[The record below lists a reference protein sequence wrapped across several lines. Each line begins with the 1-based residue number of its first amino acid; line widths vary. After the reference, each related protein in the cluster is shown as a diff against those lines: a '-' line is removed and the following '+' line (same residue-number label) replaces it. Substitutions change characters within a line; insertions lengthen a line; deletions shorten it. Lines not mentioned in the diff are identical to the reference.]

1 MAIPFPPDGP
11 QVQAALQKVPTPQL
25 QQYAAGR
32 PPQPTGQ
39 VTPGPMGAAATALN
53 ERSAMGAA
61 NQRQMAMQNNPQNS
75 PTVFQ
80 QKDMELQQKAQQ
92 LAAMQ
97 QQMQQKEQQLGVAGA
112 LMAKKAQD
120 LQAREAMGVAQL
132 PVNPN
137 MFTAMDGGIVFNRGG
152 NVEGYASDGL
162 VKDRGILTTEGLAAD
177 FKRLFDY
184 LGVPWTSFEEGM
196 ARTKEGQEAL
206 RQRVASF
213 NEVPLTGSRAED
225 KKAAAPASTP
235 TPTRS
240 PTTPKPPAT
249 MGVASLPVSGSR
261 ADEMLAKIGEVGKV
275 DRSRSK
281 DLLENYLANVEEIKK
296 AVASGEMSEAE
307 GNRLMQAHMAERAK
321 IQEAYTKDRGAR
333 QEEIRKAMEGEKP
346 SIWKG
351 IAAGLPTDLRG
362 MRLAG
367 GIASIAKGVAGQEAE
382 YDKRRREAAVED
394 AKTKQLFAQADKEFA
409 LGNIEAGNKFRK
421 EAEDRLLRTSQIK
434 TTALKEVGAGI
445 GKQIEQANVGE
456 SEEAAALRQ
465 MLSTRG
471 QVVTADDAR
480 RSQEAIAQAQLQNQR
495 AIAEFNVANREA
507 NPQNRLINML
517 LSEDPRQQKTAM
529 AVLGKGRD
537 EVPSAVQVELTKQI
551 GRKYEN
557 PHDPRV
563 IAAVEKISP
572 EAAKILRLKPEQA
585 KNQPNYSDALGIVER
600 LQLSELMQALGK
612 PTSYTALPS
621 PK

>member
-1 MAIPFPPDGP
+1 M
-11 QVQAALQKVPTPQL
+11 
-25 QQYAAGR
+25 
-32 PPQPTGQ
+32 
-39 VTPGPMGAAATALN
+39 
-53 ERSAMGAA
+53 
-61 NQRQMAMQNNPQNS
+61 
-75 PTVFQ
+75 
-80 QKDMELQQKAQQ
+80 
-92 LAAMQ
+92 
-97 QQMQQKEQQLGVAGA
+97 
-112 LMAKKAQD
+112 
-120 LQAREAMGVAQL
+120 AQL

-152 NVEGYASDGL
+152 GVKGYSGRDNESQVKGL
-162 VKDRGILTTEGLAAD
+162 YSRGILETLAD
-177 FKRLFDY
+177 VFSQLY
-184 LGVPWTSFEEGM
+184 GTSFEEGM
-196 ARTKEGQEAL
+196 ARTKEGQRDKAL
-206 RQRVASF
+206 REELSRVPSTVGEPEPTVYAK
-213 NEVPLTGSRAED
+213 EQEKPKDE
-225 KKAAAPASTP
+225 KAAAPASTP
-235 TPTRS
+235 TRN
-240 PTTPKPPAT
+240 PTTPKSPAM

-275 DRSRSK
+275 DRSRSEG
-281 DLLENYLANVEEIKK
+281 LLKNYLANVEEIKK

-434 TTALKEVGAGI
+434 AAALKEVGAGI

-480 RSQEAIAQAQLQNQR
+480 RSQEAIAQAQLQNQMAIAQAQLQNQR

>member
-1 MAIPFPPDGP
+1 
-11 QVQAALQKVPTPQL
+11 
-25 QQYAAGR
+25 
-32 PPQPTGQ
+32 
-39 VTPGPMGAAATALN
+39 
-53 ERSAMGAA
+53 
-61 NQRQMAMQNNPQNS
+61 
-75 PTVFQ
+75 
-80 QKDMELQQKAQQ
+80 
-92 LAAMQ
+92 
-97 QQMQQKEQQLGVAGA
+97 
-112 LMAKKAQD
+112 
-120 LQAREAMGVAQL
+120 
-132 PVNPN
+132 
-137 MFTAMDGGIVFNRGG
+137 
-152 NVEGYASDGL
+152 
-162 VKDRGILTTEGLAAD
+162 
-177 FKRLFDY
+177 
-184 LGVPWTSFEEGM
+184 
-196 ARTKEGQEAL
+196 
-206 RQRVASF
+206 
-213 NEVPLTGSRAED
+213 
-225 KKAAAPASTP
+225 
-235 TPTRS
+235 
-240 PTTPKPPAT
+240 
-249 MGVASLPVSGSR
+249 
-261 ADEMLAKIGEVGKV
+261 
-275 DRSRSK
+275 
-281 DLLENYLANVEEIKK
+281 
-296 AVASGEMSEAE
+296 
-307 GNRLMQAHMAERAK
+307 
-321 IQEAYTKDRGAR
+321 
-333 QEEIRKAMEGEKP
+333 MEGEKP

-434 TTALKEVGAGI
+434 AAALKEVGAGI

-480 RSQEAIAQAQLQNQR
+480 RSQEAIAQAQLQNQMAIAQAQLQNQR

-557 PHDPRV
+557 PHDLYRDW
-563 IAAVEKISP
+563 E
-572 EAAKILRLKPEQA
+572 
-585 KNQPNYSDALGIVER
+585 
-600 LQLSELMQALGK
+600 
-612 PTSYTALPS
+612 TAC
-621 PK
+621 